1 MWKVS
6 RLSGKFQ
13 ESLESFRKVWKVS
26 GQSRKF
32 SDSLESF
39 HTVWKVSRQAGKFP
53 VRTVW
58 KVSGQFG
65 MFLTVWKGSRRSG
78 KFPDSLETFQRV
90 WKVMDGLEYFQTV
103 WNISRRSVKLYVAK
117 AIYTLLAHI
126 CRENDLRTPSGK
138 FLRVR
143 FCRPE
148 SFDFLC
154 LCLVPPSSSCFAA
167 TKRDTSLLYVDLP
180 PSPGQTTNPQWCPLI
195 EAGFQV
201 RPGEVTKARTM
212 G

>member
-6 RLSGKFQ
+6 TLSGKFQ
-13 ESLESFRKVWKVS
+13 KSLESFRKVWKVS

-78 KFPDSLETFQRV
+78 NFPEGLESYGRFGIFPDSV
-90 WKVMDGLEYFQTV
+90 EYFQTV
-103 WNISRRSVKLYVAK
+103 CKVVCRKSDLHTFGAYMSRKRFTHSVRKVFA
-117 AIYTLLAHI
+117 
-126 CRENDLRTPSGK
+126 REILPTGK
-138 FLRVR
+138 F
-143 FCRPE
+143 
-148 SFDFLC
+148 
-154 LCLVPPSSSCFAA
+154 
-167 TKRDTSLLYVDLP
+167 
-180 PSPGQTTNPQWCPLI
+180 
-195 EAGFQV
+195 
-201 RPGEVTKARTM
+201 
-212 G
+212 

>member
-1 MWKVS
+1 MENQRHKKS
-6 RLSGKFQ
+6 KLSGQQNFT
-13 ESLESFRKVWKVS
+13 RKN
-26 GQSRKF
+26 
-32 SDSLESF
+32 
-39 HTVWKVSRQAGKFP
+39 
-53 VRTVW
+53 
-58 KVSGQFG
+58 
-65 MFLTVWKGSRRSG
+65 
-78 KFPDSLETFQRV
+78 FPDGVREFFFATYMCQKCINHSCNIYAPEVRKSLSEN
-90 WKVMDGLEYFQTV
+90 FQTV
-103 WNISRRSVKLYVAK
+103 WKLSRGSGNLWTV
-117 AIYTLLAHI
+117 LAHI